1 MSIIHEYRHLS
12 DETAPPAKP
21 MLDPRLEDDVRRRRA
36 ASGRV
41 RNAPRYSW
49 IDVVIW
55 IVALGRWR
63 RLSLRRRGCC
73 GKR

>member
-1 MSIIHEYRHLS
+1 
-12 DETAPPAKP
+12 

-55 IVALGRWR
+55 IVALGALAPIVVEAARVLW
-63 RLSLRRRGCC
+63 
-73 GKR
+73 KAITE